1 MTHINSCDEA
11 VGHEATGSL
20 AEPSEPTA
28 SATTEE
34 PTIEF
39 IHQLAQ
45 HGLSQYG
52 HHGAMTSM
60 GLPRAKLPYFDDMQ
74 FITAQLANKPLMEEH
89 TVGTQLVIGPAA
101 NKPLVLDIPLFVA
114 DMNFAAL
121 SNEAKSL
128 WPELDVTWT
137 NRTPAGLSL

>member
-60 GLPRAKLPYFDDMQ
+60 GLPRAKLPYFDDMAIHNGSTGEQ
-74 FITAQLANKPLMEEH
+74 TTHGRAHGGHTTCYWSGRQQTTGIRYSFICC
-89 TVGTQLVIGPAA
+89 
-101 NKPLVLDIPLFVA
+101 
-114 DMNFAAL
+114 
-121 SNEAKSL
+121 
-128 WPELDVTWT
+128 
-137 NRTPAGLSL
+137 